1 MNVVF
6 LVLFMIM
13 VMVGLGIIILPKFI
27 IEESKIDDRNILRDS
42 SRFILSDE
50 VSLLNI
56 QITDITERYFISEI
70 LNGETD
76 IRNIDKL
83 PIEDS
88 DYDMHISY
96 ITEAIYDSLSQNYI
110 DRLEYYAYRDLK
122 MQIKLTVNKL
132 FMFSLNSIKARKRI
146 QASNDLR
153 QTETFGNKKVSNVVN
168 ELIRNGTVMEDILV
182 AVEESDYL
190 AELSETGVSSA
201 LPSTMN
207 YINVY
212 NDIKNICI
220 RDDLDMNE
228 IIMNLKMK
236 FKEVSQ

>member
-6 LVLFMIM
+6 LVLFTIM
-13 VMVGLGIIILPKFI
+13 VIVGLCIILLPKFI

-42 SRFILSDE
+42 SRFILNDE
-50 VSLLNI
+50 LLLLNT
-56 QITDITERYFISEI
+56 QITDITERYFIAEV

-83 PIEDS
+83 PIEED
-88 DYDMHISY
+88 DYDKHIDN
-96 ITEAIYDSLSQNYI
+96 ITKAIYESLSQNYI

-122 MQIKLTVNKL
+122 IQIKLTVNKL
-132 FMFSLNSIKARKRI
+132 FMFSLNSIKARKKI
-146 QASNDLR
+146 QASAEIR
-153 QTETFGNKKVSNVVN
+153 QTQTFGNKKVTNVVN
-168 ELIRNGTVMEDILV
+168 ELIRNGAVMEDILV
-182 AVEESDYL
+182 VVEESDYL
-190 AELSETGVSSA
+190 AELTETGTAST
-201 LPSTMN
+201 LPSTLN

-212 NDIKNICI
+212 NDIKNICN

-228 IIMNLKMK
+228 IIMNLRMK